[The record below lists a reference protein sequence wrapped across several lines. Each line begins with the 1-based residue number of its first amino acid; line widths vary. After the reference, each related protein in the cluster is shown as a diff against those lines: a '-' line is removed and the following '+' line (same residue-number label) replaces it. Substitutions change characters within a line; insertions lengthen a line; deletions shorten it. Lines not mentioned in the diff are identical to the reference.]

1 MTGLQKIIKLES
13 DLTHMFDSD
22 QRVAMAVLEHIR
34 TNKKSMLEEEEQLIV
49 ETLKNSYIVG
59 YLDNQCKV
67 DESMNFPE
75 QYYNE
80 NFNIK

>member
-49 ETLKNSYIVG
+49 ETLKNPPLPPKDREISLG
-59 YLDNQCKV
+59 GAGRKKN
-67 DESMNFPE
+67 
-75 QYYNE
+75 
-80 NFNIK
+80 